1 MVPPTLAVGMRARRL
16 SQGQSMG
23 EVLLLVAALILVLGL
38 SSGPFSGLIR
48 AIAQHDARFV
58 RALSLP

>member
-1 MVPPTLAVGMRARRL
+1 MRTRRV
-16 SQGQSMG
+16 SQGQSMV

-38 SSGPFSGLIR
+38 SSGPFAGLIR

>member
-1 MVPPTLAVGMRARRL
+1 MRARRL
-16 SQGQSMG
+16 SQGQSMV
-23 EVLLLVAALILVLGL
+23 EVLILVAALILVLGL